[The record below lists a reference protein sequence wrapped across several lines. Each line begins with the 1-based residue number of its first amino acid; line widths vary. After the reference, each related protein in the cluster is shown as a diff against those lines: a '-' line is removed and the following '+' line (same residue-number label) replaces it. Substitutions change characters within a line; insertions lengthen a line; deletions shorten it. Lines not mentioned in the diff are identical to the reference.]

1 MNYTSTCIWIQWEE
15 HWKNIVYFSQRSDK
29 DTSDM
34 DLSEVTR
41 LYEAAA
47 AGGSFLNI
55 AGAPDSESN
64 TDPGMNPFLC
74 GVSWLEAF
82 STK

>member
-1 MNYTSTCIWIQWEE
+1 
-15 HWKNIVYFSQRSDK
+15 
-29 DTSDM
+29 M

-74 GVSWLEAF
+74 GISWLEAF